1 MQYWHHCGVSLSTTA
16 RWLLPRQFFTKLF
29 VGGLS
34 YDTNETILRDAFR
47 QHGELIEVKVICDHV
62 NGKSEGYGFVKF
74 TSESAASK
82 ALKEMNGQL
91 LDGRNIRVCYAHRR

>member
-1 MQYWHHCGVSLSTTA
+1 MSFPNIDRTELNSYIPIRRSK
-16 RWLLPRQFFTKLF
+16 RNF
-29 VGGLS
+29 VL
-34 YDTNETILRDAFR
+34 A
-47 QHGELIEVKVICDHV
+47 VKVICDHV

>member
-47 QHGELIEVKVICDHV
+47 QHGELIE
-62 NGKSEGYGFVKF
+62 EGYGFVKF